1 VKRDVAGI
9 RGRVAKEWAKGD
21 SPMKPRSRLNRG
33 AWWFSAA
40 MLLGTPTLWAQDNS
54 AATGSQ
60 SPTDRSPAQ
69 DPEKKPVENQE
80 VSWQDIGPTFRVRV
94 NLVQVKVIVRDQHDK
109 TVGNLK
115 REDFL
120 VYDNGKLQTISSFGV
135 ETAAAGAAE
144 TKGEAPAKVPE
155 DGPAKAAAEKPPT
168 AERFVAMVFDD
179 THLTAKDAGPA
190 RVAAL
195 KFVTELGPADR
206 VAIYTTSGLLKQQFT
221 NDKETLKKAVLGIS
235 PRVHNN
241 SGVLDCPN
249 VTYYMADQILNKS
262 NSQAMQVVLLDT
274 EECLHKPGGVS
285 QAVAQAAVRRK
296 LQEGDA
302 ENQLVYGH
310 LEEILQRVSGMP
322 GDRVMLLVSPGF
334 LVSGLQTDE
343 FAIVDDANRAGIVIN
358 TLDAQRLTTV
368 ADASSATGTS
378 IQTMGYDTSYKLSA
392 QSQDTSVLRD
402 FAFGTGGTY
411 FGNSNDLAGGMK
423 LLGTAPDTSYELS
436 FSPENQKPDGRF
448 HTIKVA
454 LANKQPY
461 AIQARNGYYA
471 PKKTKNP
478 DQSANQEVE
487 EAALSQQEIGDIPL
501 ELHAQYFK
509 TPRAAMLS
517 VVSRL
522 EVNGIHFR
530 KADGRREDN
539 LMVATVIF
547 DENGNY
553 VTGGEKIVAL
563 KLLDPTYEKV
573 SRFGLTLKSSF
584 EVKPGRYR
592 VRQVARDSEGAQM
605 AARNCEV
612 EIP

>member
-1 VKRDVAGI
+1 
-9 RGRVAKEWAKGD
+9 
-21 SPMKPRSRLNRG
+21 MKPRRRLTWG
-33 AWWFSAA
+33 VWFSAA
-40 MLLGTPTLWAQDNS
+40 VLLGIPAIWAQDNPQ
-54 AATGSQ
+54 ATGSQ
-60 SPTDRSPAQ
+60 SAPATGGTDKAQPNQSPAQ
-69 DPEKKPVENQE
+69 DPGKKSGESEE

-135 ETAAAGAAE
+135 ETAAAAAE
-144 TKGEAPAKVPE
+144 TKGEAPTTVPG
-155 DGPAKAAAEKPPT
+155 DSPAKPDTEKPPN
-168 AERFVAMVFDD
+168 AERFVALVFDD

-195 KFVTELGPADR
+195 KFVTELGPTDR

-221 NDKETLKKAVLGIS
+221 NDKETLKKAVMGIS

-302 ENQLVYGH
+302 ENQVVYGH

-343 FAIVDDANRAGIVIN
+343 FGIVDDANRAGIVIN

-378 IQTMGYDTSYKLSA
+378 IQTMGYDSSYKLSA
-392 QSQDTSVLRD
+392 QRQDTSVLRD

-423 LLGTAPDTSYELS
+423 LLGTAPETSYVLS

-461 AIQARNGYYA
+461 SIQARNGYYA

-509 TPRAAMLS
+509 TSRAAMLS

-522 EVNGIHFR
+522 EVNGMHFR